1 MKDNNKNPVDLNELV
16 GNRSSVIYQQAH
28 RHTDTQRANHF

>member
-1 MKDNNKNPVDLNELV
+1 MKDFNNNNKNPVDLNELV

-28 RHTDTQRANHF
+28 RHTNS